1 MTDSPLDET
10 AFAALVR
17 DATDEDLPALA
28 CARGADDAWRVAR
41 SGLLLTSYT
50 DDGGA
55 RKWAY
60 RYAALRVGDGGAREL
75 AVFASAASRAVE
87 SAAALRLGEKT
98 ARPFSLPES
107 GRWGGG
113 GFAVQ
118 CAAGEPER
126 FWRAVDEGDAA
137 AWRAALN
144 GARSPAAA
152 GAAVHGGPL
161 LCWRVG
167 DADASWRERYCEL
180 RRDGEASLRSY
191 RHGPAGGGSWRD
203 HEVHALGDLAAV
215 HLRRR
220 DDLETPGFELADGGG
235 RLLLR
240 APPDDSGAAAS
251 WLALLAPRCASDLRD
266 ADAAAAAAAADDAAH
281 AARAAAAPPTVA
293 AATASASRVALA
305 AGGAVAAAAGAGA
318 GLTVA
323 LAAGTLVGAAGAAV
337 GRSPTHT
344 AAYIATLA
352 RSYSKADA
360 PAPAP
365 PPPDL
370 PKIPP
375 VDDGDVVAEVDVD
388 VRRARLVRSGGADDA
403 LPPTLK
409 IDGDADGDDDGS
421 DDEGGRLLEAPVVVV
436 ARLGDAVA
444 ASRVVARSSQLG
456 RLRLSATFRA
466 TSARDRLLLEL
477 RAQSSSADP
486 AGGALL
492 GRRTLSL
499 YELAERDADRRLAA
513 VKETMDGALRF
524 LAGAEPAPPAPSDSD
539 SDDDPASHA
548 SFHRFARPAARAAE
562 ARTGAGWYALL
573 ADEDAAAAGEEE
585 VEGGSAFVDGA
596 TDDASGLRRGNVA
609 ALVEARVAVSR
620 RAPAAFLDA
629 ARRAKDRPPRDDAPS
644 PAATVELLKRLFVV
658 VAWVQGL
665 VSAVDRLLRW
675 DDAAA
680 SGGALAV
687 CLAACLLWARDHFL
701 ALPVLLCACGLGAL
715 GLQRLD
721 GDWARRRLGEA
732 ADRGPRA
739 RGDVAVLRVALLGV
753 DGLEPYAGGDARPRV
768 RLKYVPAPT
777 LAPVAA
783 AAAAAASDVCAA
795 VRAPEGAPG
804 AGDLLADARR
814 ACRDAGDA
822 AAASVAGRG
831 ALRCVDVGV
840 AALEPVADV
849 AGDGR
854 RLVRSWAWDRLA
866 EVEAPR
872 RDATAAPEAAAFA
885 LKPRLSTSA
894 PPRVGLRSRAVY
906 EAERLVQWAT
916 GRPSPVA
923 PPAAR
928 TPGPAPDDDR
938 DAPEAA
944 APPEPR
950 TPPPPA
956 AAPAAAATPAAAD
969 DAPAAPEPTA
979 ADLATVARRRAR
991 ASSVAEAPP
1000 DGDRAYRRR
1009 WRRGGA
1015 AYDRAWAV
1023 PVLRELRRDAGG
1035 GDGAR
1040 PARVAWAK
1048 SAGRLRVELYA
1059 PRRAAPGDDGS
1070 RRRDARQQLFARTFR
1085 DRASPA
1091 YYPHRMAPALSRG
1104 APSAGSLRS
1113 LGALLRGEGDG
1124 EDDGGDC
1131 FGLSP
1136 TRDPDATLLGVAEV
1150 PLGAVAAAGGDDG
1163 LPGFLEP
1170 GGWLPLRPPRD
1181 ALLPGA
1187 ADSAPRADARDD
1199 VSDDDGGYASADGDE
1214 APAAAPR
1221 AQLRCRLE
1229 LLGDAAARRAFRDL
1243 DAREAELEVACDE
1256 APPGD
1261 DAEAPGDGDAGA
1273 VAGTGLLSRF
1283 RRARHGAV
1291 EIQNSLKDAVRL
1303 GEQARGLLEWSQPA
1317 FTLLVFGALVL
1328 ALAVAASVRADVLGV
1343 LATLGTFGPGLADR
1357 LQRRA
1362 RRVARATAARRAA
1375 ARCDAAAD
1383 ALVAAA
1389 ARADAADAAA
1399 AADGEGAGD
1408 AADGEGA
1415 GDGAAPPA
1423 PGDGGLA
1430 AALRR
1435 AACCARAGARA
1446 ARRADADAD
1455 AASAAAVAAAGRGG
1469 ARPPSQPATVWQ
1481 RLLALLE
1488 ALPCEPELEQLFSQR
1503 RKARD
1508 WRRDR
1513 RSAARRLGAA
1523 WAGPL
1528 WRRSTAWRRHFAA
1541 VRGPELQFWYS
1552 AQHALSGVTP
1562 VLVVSLGDAR
1572 LVDDALASDNL
1583 PVLTLHAPL
1592 KSKPDVHRE
1601 WRLAAAHHRDARALQ
1616 RCICDRA
1623 DDSRAAAAADAP
1635 AAAPPPEV
1643 KKGL

>member
-1 MTDSPLDET
+1 MADSPLDET

-60 RYAALRVGDGGAREL
+60 RYAALRVGDGSAL
-75 AVFASAASRAVE
+75 A
-87 SAAALRLGEKT
+87 
-98 ARPFSLPES
+98 
-107 GRWGGG
+107 
-113 GFAVQ
+113 

-144 GARSPAAA
+144 GAQTPAAA

-180 RRDGEASLRSY
+180 RRAARRASELPPR
-191 RHGPAGGGSWRD
+191 PARRSWRD

-235 RLLLR
+235 RLCC
-240 APPDDSGAAAS
+240 APPDDS
-251 WLALLAPRCASDLRD
+251 AP
-266 ADAAAAAAAADDAAH
+266 
-281 AARAAAAPPTVA
+281 AARG
-293 AATASASRVALA
+293 SRSSRAL
-305 AGGAVAAAAGAGA
+305 
-318 GLTVA
+318 
-323 LAAGTLVGAAGAAV
+323 
-337 GRSPTHT
+337 R
-344 AAYIATLA
+344 
-352 RSYSKADA
+352 
-360 PAPAP
+360 
-365 PPPDL
+365 
-370 PKIPP
+370 
-375 VDDGDVVAEVDVD
+375 
-388 VRRARLVRSGGADDA
+388 VRSGGADDA

-444 ASRVVARSSQLG
+444 ASRVARS
-456 RLRLSATFRA
+456 A
-466 TSARDRLLLEL
+466 
-477 RAQSSSADP
+477 
-486 AGGALL
+486 
-492 GRRTLSL
+492 
-499 YELAERDADRRLAA
+499 ADRRLAA
-513 VKETMDGALRF
+513 VKETMDGALRC

-620 RAPAAFLDA
+620 RAPAAFLGA

-675 DDAAA
+675 D
-680 SGGALAV
+680 AV
-687 CLAACLLWARDHFL
+687 CKSN
-701 ALPVLLCACGLGAL
+701 
-715 GLQRLD
+715 LQLD
-721 GDWARRRLGEA
+721 FN
-732 ADRGPRA
+732 
-739 RGDVAVLRVALLGV
+739 V
-753 DGLEPYAGGDARPRV
+753 
-768 RLKYVPAPT
+768 
-777 LAPVAA
+777 
-783 AAAAAASDVCAA
+783 
-795 VRAPEGAPG
+795 
-804 AGDLLADARR
+804 RR
-814 ACRDAGDA
+814 A
-822 AAASVAGRG
+822 
-831 ALRCVDVGV
+831 
-840 AALEPVADV
+840 
-849 AGDGR
+849 
-854 RLVRSWAWDRLA
+854 
-866 EVEAPR
+866 
-872 RDATAAPEAAAFA
+872 
-885 LKPRLSTSA
+885 
-894 PPRVGLRSRAVY
+894 
-906 EAERLVQWAT
+906 
-916 GRPSPVA
+916 
-923 PPAAR
+923 
-928 TPGPAPDDDR
+928 
-938 DAPEAA
+938 
-944 APPEPR
+944 
-950 TPPPPA
+950 
-956 AAPAAAATPAAAD
+956 
-969 DAPAAPEPTA
+969 
-979 ADLATVARRRAR
+979 
-991 ASSVAEAPP
+991 
-1000 DGDRAYRRR
+1000 
-1009 WRRGGA
+1009 
-1015 AYDRAWAV
+1015 
-1023 PVLRELRRDAGG
+1023 
-1035 GDGAR
+1035 
-1040 PARVAWAK
+1040 
-1048 SAGRLRVELYA
+1048 A
-1059 PRRAAPGDDGS
+1059 PRRALRA
-1070 RRRDARQQLFARTFR
+1070 RRGAATRRGGARQQLFARTFR

-1163 LPGFLEP
+1163 LRDSSSPAAGF
-1170 GGWLPLRPPRD
+1170 RCAR
-1181 ALLPGA
+1181 ARA
-1187 ADSAPRADARDD
+1187 AAGRRGRRARRARRRA
-1199 VSDDDGGYASADGDE
+1199 DDDGGYASADGDD
-1214 APAAAPR
+1214 APAAPPR

-1229 LLGDAAARRAFRDL
+1229 LLGARRGAFDL
-1243 DAREAELEVACDE
+1243 GEAELEVACDE

-1261 DAEAPGDGDAGA
+1261 DADAPGDGDAGA

-1303 GEQARGLLEWSQPA
+1303 GEQVRGLLEWSQPA

-1328 ALAVAASVRADVLGV
+1328 ALAVAASRRAHRVAGDGRAPRRGALRRRRG
-1343 LATLGTFGPGLADR
+1343 
-1357 LQRRA
+1357 RA
-1362 RRVARATAARRAA
+1362 RR
-1375 ARCDAAAD
+1375 
-1383 ALVAAA
+1383 
-1389 ARADAADAAA
+1389 
-1399 AADGEGAGD
+1399 
-1408 AADGEGA
+1408 
-1415 GDGAAPPA
+1415 
-1423 PGDGGLA
+1423 
-1430 AALRR
+1430 
-1435 AACCARAGARA
+1435 
-1446 ARRADADAD
+1446 
-1455 AASAAAVAAAGRGG
+1455 RGG
-1469 ARPPSQPATVWQ
+1469 ARRRRRRRRRRRLRPTPPTPRMAKATAPRRPRPATGPRGGPAPRGVLRARGRPRRAPRDATRGAASARRRGGRRRRAAPSQPATVWQ

-1635 AAAPPPEV
+1635 ATPPPEV
-1643 KKGL
+1643 KKGP

>member
-1 MTDSPLDET
+1 MADSPLDET

-126 FWRAVDEGDAA
+126 FWRAVDEGDGCGGALGA
-137 AWRAALN
+137 QRRANARGGGRRGPRRPAALL
-144 GARSPAAA
+144 ARRRRRRVLARALLRAPARRARRASELPPRPAAA
-152 GAAVHGGPL
+152 
-161 LCWRVG
+161 R
-167 DADASWRERYCEL
+167 
-180 RRDGEASLRSY
+180 
-191 RHGPAGGGSWRD
+191 SWRD

-235 RLLLR
+235 RLFARAADDSARRARVARAPLARAARRICATPTPRRRRPRRTTRPTRR
-240 APPDDSGAAAS
+240 APPRRRRPS
-251 WLALLAPRCASDLRD
+251 PLRRRRRRG
-266 ADAAAAAAAADDAAH
+266 
-281 AARAAAAPPTVA
+281 ARA
-293 AATASASRVALA
+293 R
-305 AGGAVAAAAGAGA
+305 AGARRARAAGAGA

-360 PAPAP
+360 PAP

-388 VRRARLVRSGGADDA
+388 VRSGGADDA

-513 VKETMDGALRF
+513 VKETMDGALRC

-680 SGGALAV
+680 SGGAVAV

-701 ALPVLLCACGLGAL
+701 ALPVLLCVCGLGAL
-715 GLQRLD
+715 GLQRLE
-721 GDWARRRLGEA
+721 GDWARRLGEA
-732 ADRGPRA
+732 GDRGRGRAATSPCSAWRCSASTASSPTPAATRGPACGSGMRAAPTPSRPPRRAAAPRA
-739 RGDVAVLRVALLGV
+739 RRLR
-753 DGLEPYAGGDARPRV
+753 GGAR
-768 RLKYVPAPT
+768 
-777 LAPVAA
+777 
-783 AAAAAASDVCAA
+783 
-795 VRAPEGAPG
+795 
-804 AGDLLADARR
+804 ARGR
-814 ACRDAGDA
+814 
-822 AAASVAGRG
+822 AGRG
-831 ALRCVDVGV
+831 RPAGGRAARLPRRRRRRRGERRGPG
-840 AALEPVADV
+840 AAARRRRRRQALEPVAADV

-866 EVEAPR
+866 EVEDPR

-885 LKPRLSTSA
+885 AAAAVDVAPRGR
-894 PPRVGLRSRAVY
+894 PGSRGGH

-938 DAPEAA
+938 DAAEA
-944 APPEPR
+944 R
-950 TPPPPA
+950 RRRSRWTRRRRQRQR
-956 AAPAAAATPAAAD
+956 AAAATPAAAD

-991 ASSVAEAPP
+991 ASSVADAPP
-1000 DGDRAYRRR
+1000 DGDARIGRAALAPRARRDDAGVGRARAPRAAARRR
-1009 WRRGGA
+1009 RR
-1015 AYDRAWAV
+1015 R
-1023 PVLRELRRDAGG
+1023 
-1035 GDGAR
+1035 
-1040 PARVAWAK
+1040 
-1048 SAGRLRVELYA
+1048 
-1059 PRRAAPGDDGS
+1059 RRAARARRLGQGDG
-1070 RRRDARQQLFARTFR
+1070 RTTAATA
-1085 DRASPA
+1085 ASPVA
-1091 YYPHRMAPALSRG
+1091 D
-1104 APSAGSLRS
+1104 AGPGR
-1113 LGALLRGEGDG
+1113 
-1124 EDDGGDC
+1124 
-1131 FGLSP
+1131 
-1136 TRDPDATLLGVAEV
+1136 TLLGVAEV

-1170 GGWLPLRPPRD
+1170 GGWLRC
-1181 ALLPGA
+1181 A
-1187 ADSAPRADARDD
+1187 AARAAAGRRTARRAADARDD
-1199 VSDDDGGYASADGDE
+1199 VSDDDGGYASADGDD
-1214 APAAAPR
+1214 APAAPPR

-1229 LLGDAAARRAFRDL
+1229 LLGDARAAAFGIWTPRGRARGGLRRGPARRR
-1243 DAREAELEVACDE
+1243 RRR
-1256 APPGD
+1256 
-1261 DAEAPGDGDAGA
+1261 AGRRRRRRRRGHGAA
-1273 VAGTGLLSRF
+1273 VAVPL
-1283 RRARHGAV
+1283 RARGAV

-1303 GEQARGLLEWSQPA
+1303 GEQATAPRRPRPATGPRGGPA
-1317 FTLLVFGALVL
+1317 P
-1328 ALAVAASVRADVLGV
+1328 RGV
-1343 LATLGTFGPGLADR
+1343 LRARGRP
-1357 LQRRA
+1357 RRA
-1362 RRVARATAARRAA
+1362 RLDDAT
-1375 ARCDAAAD
+1375 
-1383 ALVAAA
+1383 
-1389 ARADAADAAA
+1389 
-1399 AADGEGAGD
+1399 
-1408 AADGEGA
+1408 
-1415 GDGAAPPA
+1415 P
-1423 PGDGGLA
+1423 
-1430 AALRR
+1430 
-1435 AACCARAGARA
+1435 
-1446 ARRADADAD
+1446 D
-1455 AASAAAVAAAGRGG
+1455 AASPRAAGGRGG

-1635 AAAPPPEV
+1635 ATPPPEV